1 MVQDG
6 AMGYL
11 ACTCDILQIEVWY
24 NETLDLAKK
33 EYDIDIPSMAKYS
46 TYSRGAEKNC
56 KSQSLERTKMKQCF
70 LDDFILAVIICTRSI
85 LQYRLGR
92 SAQTLNLS

>member
-46 TYSRGAEKNC
+46 TYSRGAEKIV
-56 KSQSLERTKMKQCF
+56 KARVWRGLR
-70 LDDFILAVIICTRSI
+70 
-85 LQYRLGR
+85 
-92 SAQTLNLS
+92 